1 MQRRTAI
8 GTLALVLS
16 LGASGARA
24 EAGTGADWDD
34 SHMQSNFARQQGP
47 APPRPAVQGT
57 DRYHTATDDPTATP
71 PTSVAETTLRISP
84 HEWTP
89 GGPTSASGRSTP
101 PWLPKNDV
109 QSSPSPTASGGVRA
123 ASSTRGSSLG
133 SAQRSRR

>member
-1 MQRRTAI
+1 MQRHTAI
-8 GTLALVLS
+8 GTLVLVLS

-24 EAGTGADWDD
+24 EAGTGSDWDD

-101 PWLPKNDV
+101 PWVSKNSV
-109 QSSPSPTASGGVRA
+109 SSNPRPTASGGVR
-123 ASSTRGSSLG
+123 TGSSSRAN
-133 SAQRSRR
+133 SAGTQRSRR